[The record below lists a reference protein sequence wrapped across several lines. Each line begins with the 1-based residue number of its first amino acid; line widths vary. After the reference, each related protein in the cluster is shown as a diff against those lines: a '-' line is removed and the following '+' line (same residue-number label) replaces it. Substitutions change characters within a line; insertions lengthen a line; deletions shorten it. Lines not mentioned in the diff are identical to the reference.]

1 MLYDEEKISYK
12 VKGKELKSGSD
23 KAKIFQTNL
32 VEDDTQVV
40 KNEAEYN
47 FFNLFYEAGGA
58 IYFLQMLFGFILSP
72 FIKYSGKIDLM
83 KKVYMVKSKN
93 NIFKSEDLNR

>member
-32 VEDDTQVV
+32 VEDD
-40 KNEAEYN
+40 
-47 FFNLFYEAGGA
+47 
-58 IYFLQMLFGFILSP
+58 I
-72 FIKYSGKIDLM
+72 
-83 KKVYMVKSKN
+83 
-93 NIFKSEDLNR
+93 